1 MSVILQAPD
10 GRDLKVNAW
19 NWGVLHHLVERA
31 GLFPDDVWVPKRY
44 NGGGALDADQV
55 SRLADFLSDK
65 VIPLIAPGQR
75 MFFDGNTTDVPD
87 DGTFYRAE
95 EELWKNYS
103 LHRDVLDDVIAF
115 LRAAGGSVI
124 VH

>member
-1 MSVILQAPD
+1 MSVILEASG
-10 GRDLKVNAW
+10 GRTLKVNAW

-31 GLFPDDVWVPKRY
+31 GIFPDDLWLPKRY
-44 NGGGALDADQV
+44 NGGGALDAGEVD
-55 SRLADFLSDK
+55 RLAEFLAGE
-65 VIPLIAPGQR
+65 VVPLIGEGER
-75 MFFDGNTTDVPD
+75 MFFDGSTTDVPD

-103 LHRDVLDDVIAF
+103 LTRAVLDGVIDF
-115 LRAAGGSVI
+115 LRAAGGSVT

>member
-1 MSVILQAPD
+1 MSVILEAPD

-19 NWGVLHHLVERA
+19 NWGVLHHLVARA
-31 GLFPDDVWVPKRY
+31 GLFPDEVWEPKRT

-55 SRLADFLSDK
+55 RSLVAFLAER
-65 VIPLIAPGQR
+65 VRPLIAPGAR
-75 MFFDGNTTDVPD
+75 MFFDGTTTEVPD

-95 EELWKNYS
+95 NELWKNYS
-103 LHRDVLDDVIAF
+103 LTREMLDRVIEF
-115 LRAAGGSVI
+115 LESARGPVT

>member
-1 MSVILQAPD
+1 MSVILEAPD

-19 NWGVLHHLVERA
+19 NWGVLHHLVEQA
-31 GLFPDDVWVPKRY
+31 GLFSDEVWVPKRY
-44 NGGGALDADQV
+44 NGGGALDAGQV
-55 SRLADFLSDK
+55 ARLADFLAER
-65 VIPLIAPGQR
+65 VRPLIGEGER
-75 MFFDGNTTDVPD
+75 MFFDGSVTDVPD

-103 LHRDVLDDVIAF
+103 LSRQVLDDVIDF